1 MERGSNM
8 SIKVE
13 MNTQELSD
21 LQQHM
26 ARLVEYYESDIR
38 FLGVVRGCTEGHT
51 QAYAQ
56 RLMCDRMEQL
66 NSADAL
72 WGLLAQ
78 Q

>member
-1 MERGSNM
+1 M
-8 SIKVE
+8 SITVE

-26 ARLVEYYESDIR
+26 AKLVEYYESDIR
-38 FLGVVRGCTEGHT
+38 FLGVVRGYTEGYT

-66 NSADAL
+66 SSADAL
-72 WGLLAQ
+72 WSLLAQ

>member
-51 QAYAQ
+51 
-56 RLMCDRMEQL
+56 RRD
-66 NSADAL
+66 
-72 WGLLAQ
+72 
-78 Q
+78 